1 MKLKKGTK
9 MFEVQ
14 YRVSWPNGNAD
25 RKTIIINGKQTFTD
39 FMDTIGVGRLVHKGL
54 VKVQINHMEPV

>member
-1 MKLKKGTK
+1 